1 MSDGH
6 MQVIELKGL
15 RSCLRT
21 SKENH
26 MNGIAMEVK
35 SIILFLI
42 SKSKKRIIEFYLHQI
57 QEWIEQQH

>member
-15 RSCLRT
+15 RSCQKT
-21 SKENH
+21 SKEDH
-26 MNGIAMEVK
+26 VNGIVMEVK

-42 SKSKKRIIEFYLHQI
+42 SKSKKCIEFHLHQI